1 MLHCKC
7 FRSRRAKNCGP
18 SPFFNPSPS
27 PAAAFC
33 SPRTGTPALQSGL
46 AMNYVINYISFNP
59 THQNGRVVKAL
70 DLSSNGRNVR
80 VGSNPTSGKVLH
92 VCVSLYSFPFFSF
105 FFPGKNLFRLWT
117 CTQKG
122 NVRIHDN
129 GKNKNILLERVTYFF
144 VSEGLNALW
153 KIENFC
159 TQAGESWAQHHP
171 PFQALD
177 QSDYIGLPPVSI
189 QALSLAEFRLVRAQ
203 IAHRKFL

>member
-1 MLHCKC
+1 MLDTQLAQCVSLYMLHCKS

-92 VCVSLYSFPFFSF
+92 VCVSLYSFPFFF
-105 FFPGKNLFRLWT
+105 FFF
-117 CTQKG
+117 
-122 NVRIHDN
+122 
-129 GKNKNILLERVTYFF
+129 
-144 VSEGLNALW
+144 SW
-153 KIENFC
+153 K
-159 TQAGESWAQHHP
+159 
-171 PFQALD
+171 
-177 QSDYIGLPPVSI
+177 
-189 QALSLAEFRLVRAQ
+189 EFIPIVDLYSKRECQ
-203 IAHRKFL
+203 DP